1 MAFLLICR
9 PEACTTREVRRNDM
23 EAKDAEK
30 KEPAK
35 KRVPIAIPL
44 RVVPNDKAEMES
56 ELESL
61 FDEDKVVHRQG
72 NSEPEAD

>member
-1 MAFLLICR
+1 MK
-9 PEACTTREVRRNDM
+9 RRNDM
-23 EAKDAEK
+23 RVEDDER

-35 KRVPIAIPL
+35 KKVSIAIPL

-56 ELESL
+56 ELEAL
-61 FDEDKVVHRQG
+61 FDEDKVVHQQG